1 MKPIQL
7 IFSLFI
13 IFFFIGAPLL
23 KWIREQIE
31 AEKRRRERMERM
43 DSDTTAE
50 ASGQTSKEEMAKRRM
65 EELLALIGS
74 RPSSPPPQQPVSEQ
88 PTNLSIAERGARDRA
103 RAVYEQRAAELRR
116 QRAMAQAPQQLPQ
129 QAQIDMQE
137 RARLEAARLRA
148 REAVL
153 RQQKANEAARRAKA
167 AAARPAPRHEP
178 VSLTPLEEIPAASL
192 ATLAPAPRPRTAPS
206 KRAAPSQRAAPSP
219 TAVAAAQ
226 LPAIKG
232 RNLRDIFIL
241 REIIDPPVGMRQPD
255 EW

>member
-1 MKPIQL
+1 MKPFQI

-43 DSDTTAE
+43 GGDATDETSV
-50 ASGQTSKEEMAKRRM
+50 QTSKEEMAKRRM

-74 RPSSPPPQQPVSEQ
+74 RPSAPPPQQPVSEQ

-103 RAVYEQRAAELRR
+103 RAIYEQRAAELRR
-116 QRAMAQAPQQLPQ
+116 QRAMAQAPQQVPQ

-137 RARLEAARLRA
+137 RARLEAARRRA
-148 REAVL
+148 REAAL

-178 VSLTPLEEIPAASL
+178 TSLTPLEEIPTAPMAK
-192 ATLAPAPRPRTAPS
+192 LAPAPRPRTAPS
-206 KRAAPSQRAAPSP
+206 QRATPSP
-219 TAVAAAQ
+219 TAAAAAR

>member
-1 MKPIQL
+1 MKPIQI

-31 AEKRRRERMERM
+31 AEKLRRARMDRME
-43 DSDTTAE
+43 SDANAE

-74 RPSSPPPQQPVSEQ
+74 RPSAPPPQQPVSEQ

-103 RAVYEQRAAELRR
+103 RAIYEQRAAELRR
-116 QRAMAQAPQQLPQ
+116 QRATAQAPQPVPQ
-129 QAQIDMQE
+129 QAQIDAQE
-137 RARLEAARLRA
+137 LARLEAARRRA
-148 REAVL
+148 REAAL

-167 AAARPAPRHEP
+167 AATRPAPRHEP
-178 VSLTPLEEIPAASL
+178 VALASLEEISTAPAA
-192 ATLAPAPRPRTAPS
+192 TLTPAPRPRTAPS
-206 KRAAPSQRAAPSP
+206 QRATPSP
-219 TAVAAAQ
+219 TAAAAK

-241 REIIDPPVGMRQPD
+241 REIIDPPVGMRQSD